1 MTATRSVNSWDIVI
15 VREGDNVYLDKREGG
30 PFGEPSYGFYKFV
43 GFTLILTR
51 NAVRLCYRQRERC
64 RPPCRH

>member
-30 PFGEPSYGFYKFV
+30 PFGEPIYDV
-43 GFTLILTR
+43 
-51 NAVRLCYRQRERC
+51 YRYLKSR
-64 RPPCRH
+64 